1 MAPVPEV
8 GGLASARSM
17 ADGKC
22 DPLPQAVNVMLEK
35 QTRQATAR
43 RAECPA
49 ALGRLLN
56 GKIDPRQCACV
67 KWRANTDRRG
77 WAVMGFAAGCRAGF

>member
-1 MAPVPEV
+1 MAPVPEL

-22 DPLPQAVNVMLEK
+22 DPLPQAVNVMLVR
-35 QTRQATAR
+35 QTRQATAIR
-43 RAECPA
+43 VGSPA

-67 KWRANTDRRG
+67 KWRASADRRSR
-77 WAVMGFAAGCRAGF
+77 AVIEFATGYRAGF